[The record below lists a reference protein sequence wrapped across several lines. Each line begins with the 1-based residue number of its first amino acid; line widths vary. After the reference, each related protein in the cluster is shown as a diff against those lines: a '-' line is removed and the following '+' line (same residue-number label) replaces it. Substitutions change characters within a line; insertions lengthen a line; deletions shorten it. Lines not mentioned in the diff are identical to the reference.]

1 MPNLYNAFEQCP
13 MVAIIRGAETS
24 YIPKIAASLLR
35 AGVKIVEIPL
45 NSPTPYD
52 SIASLIDTVG
62 DTMVVGAGTVL
73 TPRQVE
79 NVAAA
84 GGQICVSPNTNKDVI
99 KKALYAGLEPIPGYQ
114 TPTEAFSAIQAGAS
128 WLKCYPVNCVGPI
141 GIKAHRDVIDS
152 HIKIIAVGGVTVD
165 NAQAYLQAGC
175 AGVAL
180 AGSLYRT
187 GDSAEHV
194 ESRAQAMVETMQRFG
209 NHCNDNV

>member
-1 MPNLYNAFEQCP
+1 MPKLYKAFEQCP

-62 DTMVVGAGTVL
+62 DAMVVGAGTVL
-73 TPRQVE
+73 NQQQVD
-79 NVAAA
+79 NVSAA
-84 GGQICVSPNTNKDVI
+84 GGQICVSPNTNNEVI
-99 KKALYAGLEPIPGYQ
+99 KRALSAGMEPMPGYQ
-114 TPTEAFSAIQAGAS
+114 TPTEAFAAIQAGAT
-128 WLKCYPVNCVGPI
+128 WLKCYPVSCVGPT

-152 HIKIIAVGGVTVD
+152 QIKIIAVGGVTVE

-194 ESRAQAMVETMQRFG
+194 EIRAREMVETLQQSREG
-209 NHCNDNV
+209 L